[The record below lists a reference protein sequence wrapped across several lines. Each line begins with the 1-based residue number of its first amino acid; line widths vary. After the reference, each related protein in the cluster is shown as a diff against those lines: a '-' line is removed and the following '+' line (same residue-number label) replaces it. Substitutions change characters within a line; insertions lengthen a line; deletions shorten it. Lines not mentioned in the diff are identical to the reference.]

1 MTKFAT
7 ILAFCL
13 VLLIFYYYYSKIK
26 AGKFVIKKTL
36 IGKLAQKCAPAEDTK
51 EYTKTNEKLT
61 KSMSSLDVVDV
72 TAIEIATTLGIFIL
86 VVIIFFTNF
95 AFKKEQIYNTP
106 ALNTYSATSIYNN
119 ASFRKEN
126 VNIVKKSIGL
136 KNITDNEYSLK
147 SIKKVLNDSQSI
159 SSQNIDHVADIT
171 KHDILKINQ
180 IYNVPKILIYVLF
193 SLSGF
198 FVAEIVLYLYFRTS
212 ERHINEESAKLM
224 NIMSVVLST
233 TTMPTSSIITMLI
246 DNSRY
251 LKDELQKFFIAYM
264 VNSEEA
270 YNLYLTKAQ
279 NKQFRRII
287 SILKQ
292 IEDSDQTEAIRN
304 IKNQNENS
312 KTLKRLELEN
322 TMEKKDGI
330 ALVVMTVGFTFLI
343 KFIVDFCMI
352 AMNSAGAM

>member
-1 MTKFAT
+1 
-7 ILAFCL
+7 
-13 VLLIFYYYYSKIK
+13 
-26 AGKFVIKKTL
+26 
-36 IGKLAQKCAPAEDTK
+36 
-51 EYTKTNEKLT
+51 
-61 KSMSSLDVVDV
+61 
-72 TAIEIATTLGIFIL
+72 
-86 VVIIFFTNF
+86 
-95 AFKKEQIYNTP
+95 
-106 ALNTYSATSIYNN
+106 
-119 ASFRKEN
+119 
-126 VNIVKKSIGL
+126 
-136 KNITDNEYSLK
+136 
-147 SIKKVLNDSQSI
+147 
-159 SSQNIDHVADIT
+159 
-171 KHDILKINQ
+171 
-180 IYNVPKILIYVLF
+180 
-193 SLSGF
+193 
-198 FVAEIVLYLYFRTS
+198 
-212 ERHINEESAKLM
+212 
-224 NIMSVVLST
+224 
-233 TTMPTSSIITMLI
+233 MLI